1 MLLRTRVPQR
11 TVYKYYKGVIL
22 EYLFEYLTFLGK
34 AVTVVVAFVAVLIAI
49 TAAVVRQRH
58 VDDERLEIKP
68 LNDRYDRLK
77 AAVEQQL
84 LPAAVLKERHK
95 AERKKE
101 KLKAKQK
108 EPENRKR
115 VFVLD
120 FDGDIRASEV
130 QQLREEVTAI
140 LQVATPE
147 DEVVVKLESPGGMV
161 HGYGLAASQLARI
174 RTAGIPLTAVVDKVA
189 ASGGYMMA
197 CVADKIVAAPF
208 AIIGSIGVVAQLP
221 NFNKLLKK
229 NDIDY
234 EVLTAGEY
242 KRTLTVFGEN
252 TPEGRQKFKA
262 ELEETHELFKDFI
275 SQYRQQVD
283 VSKVATGEHW
293 YGQQAV
299 DLQLVDEL
307 LTSDDYLLQASKE
320 CDLLQLKFH
329 GKKPFVEKLM
339 GVGSQLWERLNHYR

>member
-1 MLLRTRVPQR
+1 M
-11 TVYKYYKGVIL
+11 

-34 AVTVVVAFVAVLIAI
+34 AVTVVVAFVAILIAI
-49 TAAVVRQRH
+49 TAAVMRQRH
-58 VDDERLEIKP
+58 IDDERLEIKP
-68 LNDRYDRLK
+68 LNERYDRLK

-84 LPAAVLKERHK
+84 LPAAALKERGK

-108 EPENRKR
+108 EPEKRKR

-140 LQVATPE
+140 LQVATSE

-197 CVADKIVAAPF
+197 CVADKVVAAPF

-275 SQYRQQVD
+275 SQYRKQLD

-293 YGQQAV
+293 YGQQAL

-329 GKKPFVEKLM
+329 GKKPFVEKIM

>member
-1 MLLRTRVPQR
+1 M
-11 TVYKYYKGVIL
+11 
-22 EYLFEYLTFLGK
+22 EYLFDYLTFLGK
-34 AVTVVVAFVAVLIAI
+34 AVTVVLAFVAILIAM
-49 TAAVVRQRH
+49 TAAVLRQRH

-68 LNDRYDRLK
+68 LNQRYDRLK
-77 AAVEQQL
+77 SAVEQQL
-84 LPAAVLKERHK
+84 LPAAVLKEQHK

-101 KLKAKQK
+101 KLKAKEKQ
-108 EPENRKR
+108 PDTRKR

-120 FDGDIRASEV
+120 FDGDIRASAV
-130 QQLREEVTAI
+130 SQLREEVTAL
-140 LQVATPE
+140 LQVARPE

-174 RTAGIPLTAVVDKVA
+174 RAAGIPLTAVVDKVA

-197 CVADKIVAAPF
+197 CVADKIIAAPF

-252 TPEGRQKFKA
+252 TSEGRQKFKA

-275 SQYRQQVD
+275 TQYREKVD
-283 VSKVATGEHW
+283 VAQVATGEHW
-293 YGQQAV
+293 YGQQAL
-299 DLQLVDEL
+299 DLKLVDEL
-307 LTSDDYLLQASKE
+307 LTSDDYLLNASKE
-320 CDLLQLKFH
+320 SDLLQLKFH
-329 GKKPFVEKLM
+329 GKKPLVERIM
-339 GVGSQLWERLNHYR
+339 GTGSQLWERLNLLR